1 MSEPRGADRAANP
14 DDDAAP
20 RAREELVPSST
31 PRAKPVRPAVEPDD
45 TIPAGGV
52 SANAGYTGGLA
63 EGAEDAVGMRQIV
76 VDEATEARREG
87 ADVEP
92 ASNLGQQDQ

>member
-14 DDDAAP
+14 DDNAAP
-20 RAREELVPSST
+20 RTDGELVARST
-31 PRAKPVRPAVEPDD
+31 PKAEPIRPAVEPDD
-45 TIPAGGV
+45 TVPPRGA

-87 ADVEP
+87 EDVER